1 MRSPASIP
9 ARRRTK
15 TAPGVVQI
23 DDPAG
28 DRLAAFCRITE
39 EDVGRLAAE
48 DLAAMADEAVD
59 AFYTDVLAEPHLAA
73 IIHEHSS
80 RERLSRTL
88 ADYVRSLSSG
98 RLDDERVRRVRA
110 IGIMHDRIDLPL
122 ADFAAA
128 QLRIDETIVGKLV
141 RRHARKPAELDAAIM
156 AYRRLATFDLALVV
170 ESFMESR
177 DRTGELLGQLSRQT
191 ESLGERQ
198 GELDEAAQR
207 MAAAAQESHS
217 SAEQLHGEAVQ
228 LGGLADA
235 AAQELRACVDRATDG
250 EQVVSVCVGEVGQL
264 RDAVSDIGER
274 VDALAEQTK
283 EIASIVESIGEI
295 ADQTNLLALNAAI
308 EAARAGD
315 HGKGF
320 AVVATQVREL
330 ADDTRASL
338 ERITELNQRSGE
350 ALGALTGAVETMT
363 RRSDAVDERA
373 ASAGESFAAISAG
386 VRDAAAG
393 MDSMV
398 DRVANVSG
406 AASELRSISEEVAK
420 TAEALTELSAGV
432 SEALDEARAA
442 IGTDEKPATP
452 APAPAP
458 APAEPAPAAL
468 AA

>member
-9 ARRRTK
+9 ARRRTAP
-15 TAPGVVQI
+15 APGVVRI

-28 DRLAAFCRITE
+28 DRLAAFCRISD

-48 DLAAMADEAVD
+48 DLAAIADEAVD

-73 IIHEHSS
+73 IIERHSS
-80 RERLSRTL
+80 RDRLSRTL

-98 RLDDERVRRVRA
+98 RLDDQRVGRVRA

-128 QLRIDETIVGKLV
+128 QLRIDETIVKTLV
-141 RRHARKPAELDAAIM
+141 RRYARRPADLAAAIM

-170 ESFMESR
+170 ESFMQSR

-191 ESLGERQ
+191 ETLGDRQ

-207 MAAAAQESHS
+207 MAAVAQQSHG

-235 AAQELRACVDRATDG
+235 AAQELRACVDRASEG

-274 VDALAEQTK
+274 VEALAEQTR

-338 ERITELNQRSGE
+338 ERITELNARSGE
-350 ALGALTGAVETMT
+350 ALGALTGAVDTMT

-373 ASAGESFAAISAG
+373 ASAGESFAAISSG

-393 MDSMV
+393 MDGMV

-406 AASELRSISEEVAK
+406 AASELRSISEEVAR
-420 TAEALTELSAGV
+420 TAESLTELSAGV

-442 IGTDEKPATP
+442 IGTEEAAGPTP
-452 APAPAP
+452 PP
-458 APAEPAPAAL
+458 EPTEPTLAMAA
-468 AA
+468 